1 VQLFVS
7 RVRGVLG
14 PDLVGVYLT
23 GSGVVGRPGPA
34 VGGILGLVDPAV
46 RGDPVAGRACV
57 EAFPTVAR
65 HAEALL
71 AWSNRSA
78 RAMLDP

>member
-1 VQLFVS
+1 
-7 RVRGVLG
+7 
-14 PDLVGVYLT
+14 
-23 GSGVVGRPGPA
+23 
-34 VGGILGLVDPAV
+34 VDPTAASV
-46 RGDPVAGRACV
+46 LDLLARGDPVAGRACV